1 MKYKLLLLDID
12 GTLRPGSCEQIPKEN
27 AAAVRAVQKAGV
39 KIAIATG
46 RGRTGVGKGLL
57 RDLKPDYWV
66 CAGGAQL
73 VDAKGNDL
81 ALHRLTA
88 EEMYALVDFFEDYEL
103 PRLAVL
109 LPAGVQRVDA
119 ALAARF
125 VPRYEARLASLQAE
139 NTALHKHLAGAQI
152 ALAENDALRQWA
164 GIERPAGRWQAA
176 RVVFRWHDHA
186 KLAGV
191 YPVGAAVCDEQ
202 GRFAGRITEAGADRC
217 TLTFAGYLS
226 PAAAG
231 FAGEQAGLLQKNWR
245 LTGLPLPTTL
255 AAGTVVTTADGLWLG
270 TLAGIPAPAADG
282 LSAEAPLTDTADL
295 GSQVFFIKM

>member
-1 MKYKLLLLDID
+1 MRGNRKAYSGVEVVRMARDSGLIFAEQPRRRRWPLFVLAAGLVLLI
-12 GTLRPGSCEQIPKEN
+12 
-27 AAAVRAVQKAGV
+27 AA
-39 KIAIATG
+39 
-46 RGRTGVGKGLL
+46 
-57 RDLKPDYWV
+57 
-66 CAGGAQL
+66 
-73 VDAKGNDL
+73 
-81 ALHRLTA
+81 
-88 EEMYALVDFFEDYEL
+88 L

-176 RVVFRWHDHA
+176 RVVFRWHDRA
-186 KLAGV
+186 ELAGV

-255 AAGTVVTTADGLWLG
+255 AADTVVTTADGL
-270 TLAGIPAPAADG
+270 AGHAGGDTCPRRRRIERRSPADG
-282 LSAEAPLTDTADL
+282 HGRFGEP
-295 GSQVFFIKM
+295 GVFYKNVTSFLPRKCCYFARDCLYWM